1 MDDVTA
7 EVVALLDE
15 IQENLFKRAK
25 LFNEKNTFSVDDF
38 STFQEKINKGGFV
51 LAHWDGTS
59 DTENE
64 IKKLTKA
71 TIRCIPMDVEK
82 ESGQCVLTGK
92 PSVQRVVFAKS
103 Y

>member
-1 MDDVTA
+1 VKYK
-7 EVVALLDE
+7 
-15 IQENLFKRAK
+15 IIYFKEQNHLMK
-25 LFNEKNTFSVDDF
+25 KNTFFVDDF
-38 STFQEKINKGGFV
+38 STFQEKIKQGGFV

-71 TIRCIPMDVEK
+71 TIRCIPTDVKK
-82 ESGQCVLTGK
+82 ESGQCVFSGK